1 MTEWM
6 LAVGLAV
13 AGFFASNLDNLVLM
27 AILRASGASAARIT
41 LGYFTALLVV
51 LVIASGAGWLL
62 ARWSA
67 RMTGWLGLIPLSLG
81 VAGLLRMHLAGA
93 TAAAEA
99 GTMEVA
105 PGYAAIAMLMIA
117 TSGDS
122 IALFTATFAD
132 TDSGYW
138 AAMAVAVLAAGVAWS
153 AIANGLGARIGANGA
168 ITRYATRLVPWIMM
182 AIGAY
187 ILLDTPTDLL

>member
-1 MTEWM
+1 MTDWM

-27 AILRASGASAARIT
+27 AVLRAAGASAVRIT
-41 LGYFTALLVV
+41 LGFVSALVV
-51 LVIASGAGWLL
+51 VVVIASGAGWLL
-62 ARWSA
+62 AGWSA
-67 RMTGWLGLIPLSLG
+67 RMTGWLGLLPLSLG
-81 VAGLLRMHLAGA
+81 VAGLLRMHLADAGGTVEA
-93 TAAAEA
+93 TAVEA
-99 GTMEVA
+99 A
-105 PGYAAIAMLMIA
+105 PGYSAIVMLMLA

-138 AAMAVAVLAAGVAWS
+138 PAMAIAVFAAGAAWS
-153 AIANGLGARIGANGA
+153 AVANGLGARIGGNGA
-168 ITRYATRLVPWIMM
+168 VIRYAARLVPWMMM

-187 ILLDTPTDLL
+187 ILLDTPTDLV